1 MDQSSNPAEFQTDF
15 TPLEDSRF
23 AVPGMRCAGCISKL
37 ETGMGSLPG
46 VVAARV
52 NFSAKQLAVTHEAS
66 INDRV
71 LIAEIGKLGFQA
83 QPLSANPLGRDDR
96 ERKRLI
102 RALGVAGFGMMNVM
116 LLSVS
121 VWSGAAGTTR
131 ELFTWLSA
139 LIGVPVI
146 AYAGRPFFDSALMAL
161 RNRRTNMDV
170 PISIGVTLATG
181 MSLYETIAGG
191 GEAYFE
197 SAAMLLFFL
206 LAGRTL
212 DAVMR
217 DRARAGIES
226 LLRQQAPGAMVLDA
240 SGATRWVKADDLT
253 PGDRMLVAAGEN
265 LAADGIIERGA
276 SQCDISLVTGE
287 SAPRNC
293 GVGDRVIAG
302 AVNLSAPIAV
312 RVTAS
317 GRDTVIADIARLM
330 DEAGQSRSRYIRIAD
345 RASRLYAPAVH
356 TLAVVAFLGWMIAGA
371 GWHHSLMIAAAVLII
386 TCPCALGLA
395 VPVSQVVAAGALMRR
410 GVLVKDGSAL
420 ERFAQ
425 IDRALFDKTG
435 TITLGRLKPL
445 DLDRLTQ
452 EQGAVA
458 LALAQASRHPIAAAI
473 RDELAARGI
482 TPASIG
488 DLAEQSG
495 EGMRGT
501 YRGQQVSLG
510 RPQSAENVDGSVTSL
525 SIGDVHINIRLTD
538 ALRPDVTAAMDQLRQ
553 MGVPASIISGDRV
566 DAVNAVAQAIGIAA
580 QGHALPRDKIKAI
593 EELQSAGHR
602 VLMVGDGLNDG
613 PALAAATASMA
624 PASATDMG
632 QQAADAVFTGDSL
645 IAVPVAIR
653 AVRKTMRVV
662 RQNFAL
668 AIGYNALAVPL
679 AFAGLVTPFVA
690 AIAMSLSS
698 VLVVA
703 NALRLTR
710 AAQ

>member
-1 MDQSSNPAEFQTDF
+1 MGQSSNPAEFQTDF
-15 TPLEDSRF
+15 APLEDSRF

-161 RNRRTNMDV
+161 RNGRTNMDV
-170 PISIGVTLATG
+170 PISIGVILATG

-191 GEAYFE
+191 GETYFE

-287 SAPRNC
+287 SAPQNC

-302 AVNLSAPIAV
+302 AFNLSAPIAV

-371 GWHHSLMIAAAVLII
+371 GWHHSLTIAAAVLII

-653 AVRKTMRVV
+653 AARKTMRVV

>member
-1 MDQSSNPAEFQTDF
+1 MNQSSNPAEFQTDF
-15 TPLEDSRF
+15 APLEDSRF

-131 ELFTWLSA
+131 ELFAWLSA

-161 RNRRTNMDV
+161 RNGRTNMDV
-170 PISIGVTLATG
+170 PISIGVILATG

-240 SGATRWVKADDLT
+240 TGATRWVKADDLA

-330 DEAGQSRSRYIRIAD
+330 DEAGQSRSRYVRIAD

-371 GWHHSLMIAAAVLII
+371 GWHHSLTIAAAVLII

-538 ALRPDVTAAMDQLRQ
+538 ALRPDVMAAMDQLRQ

-653 AVRKTMRVV
+653 AARKTMRVV

>member
-15 TPLEDSRF
+15 APLEDSRF

-161 RNRRTNMDV
+161 RNGRTNMDV
-170 PISIGVTLATG
+170 PISIGVILATG

-240 SGATRWVKADDLT
+240 SGATHWIKADDLA

-287 SAPRNC
+287 SAPQNC

-330 DEAGQSRSRYIRIAD
+330 DEAGQSRSRYVRIAD

-371 GWHHSLMIAAAVLII
+371 GWHHSLTIAAAVLII

-482 TPASIG
+482 TPASLG

-653 AVRKTMRVV
+653 AARKTMRVV

>member
-1 MDQSSNPAEFQTDF
+1 MGQSSNPAEFQTDF
-15 TPLEDSRF
+15 APLEDSRF

-161 RNRRTNMDV
+161 RNGRTNMDV
-170 PISIGVTLATG
+170 PISIGVILATG

-287 SAPRNC
+287 SAPQNC

-302 AVNLSAPIAV
+302 AFNLSAPIAV

-371 GWHHSLMIAAAVLII
+371 GWHHSLTIAAAVLII

-653 AVRKTMRVV
+653 AARKTMRVV